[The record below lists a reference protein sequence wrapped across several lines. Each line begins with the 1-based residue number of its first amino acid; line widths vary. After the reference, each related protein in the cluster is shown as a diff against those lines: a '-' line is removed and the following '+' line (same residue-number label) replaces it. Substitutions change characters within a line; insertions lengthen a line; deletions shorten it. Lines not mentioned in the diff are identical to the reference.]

1 MEPSMS
7 SIIDDTEPRRLS
19 IEERL
24 EPKLK
29 DAEYLLVLVLAFMLW
44 TAGFVDLFT
53 HSSQTKTVFG
63 LYSIPYFLVL
73 VLYSLGF
80 LFWGWLIFPARS
92 IDRFKAGLL
101 AIQNRTWLALLVFI
115 GFGALLS
122 SMYLV
127 ERWVTFPLLE
137 ASLAILTL
145 IAASVLIWSKPDGKP
160 RTQKWRIILGWFVI
174 SLLIVEIV
182 LQSLSFIKVLPIEN
196 ASGMFTPYGRV
207 YQNQEGHTNTKTNR
221 LGWYYPDFVQA
232 NDSYRIIF
240 TGDTYLQGIQV
251 PPEENVGMRVQEKLA
266 QGSSMNGMGNTEVIG
281 MGLPGYGPGLY
292 LDTLLIPYTINP
304 IQPEEVVVFFHLAN
318 DFQVSSAPGGE
329 IPYYILNEKGETVP
343 HPEDL
348 VLRHDL
354 QHIIIRGYEPINPVG
369 IASTHLFLFNL
380 FDGGL
385 RNILNERQHVPIPAL
400 NISTATHEKP
410 FGAASFMFRNHP
422 DSLHAQKIAIG
433 LLDSFRKELAVQG
446 IELRLVTIP
455 YFPQAFYEQNQGG
468 NWSSQI
474 GDYDLLLPD
483 RALKEFTE
491 QNQVPFLSLG
501 TYYQAAGISVEEIQS
516 FFYNNG
522 TGHFTAAGHE
532 AAAQAVYECFYQT
545 GSTCPGH

>member
-1 MEPSMS
+1 LLIFLP
-7 SIIDDTEPRRLS
+7 TAARR
-19 IEERL
+19 
-24 EPKLK
+24 KLFL
-29 DAEYLLVLVLAFMLW
+29 D
-44 TAGFVDLFT
+44 FT
-53 HSSQTKTVFG
+53 P
-63 LYSIPYFLVL
+63 IPYFLVL

-80 LFWGWLIFPARS
+80 FFWGWLIFPARS

-160 RTQKWRIILGWFVI
+160 RTQKWRIVLGWFVI
-174 SLLIVEIV
+174 ILLIVEIV
-182 LQSLSFIKVLPIEN
+182 LQGLSFLKVLPVEN

-207 YQNQEGHTNTKTNR
+207 YQNQEGYTNTKTNR
-221 LGWYYPDFVQA
+221 LGWYYPDFIQA

-240 TGDTYLQGIQV
+240 TGDSYLQGIQV
-251 PPEENVGMRVQEKLA
+251 PPEENLGMRVQEKLA
-266 QGSSMNGMGNTEVIG
+266 LGSSGNKVENIEVIA

-292 LDTLLIPYTINP
+292 LDPLLIPYTINT

-318 DFQVSSAPGGE
+318 DFQVASAPGGE
-329 IPYYILNEKGETVP
+329 IPYYILNEKGETVL
-343 HPEDL
+343 HPDDF

-385 RNILNERQHVPIPAL
+385 RNILNERQHVPTPRL
-400 NISTATHEKP
+400 NTSAATHEKP
-410 FGAASFMFRNHP
+410 FGAASFMFQNHP

-433 LLDSFRKELAVQG
+433 LLESYRKELAVQG

-455 YFPQAFYEQNQGG
+455 YFPQIFYEQNQGG

-483 RALKEFTE
+483 RALKEFAE

-501 TYYQAAGISVEEIQS
+501 HIFRMQGYLWKKFSRFFITMGQATSQPPDMKLLHRLFTSVFIR
-516 FFYNNG
+516 
-522 TGHFTAAGHE
+522 
-532 AAAQAVYECFYQT
+532 
-545 GSTCPGH
+545 